1 MIFGTV
7 MCIIFNY
14 LFVIVLGF
22 GVAGSASATILGQAC
37 GMVPVVWHFTMS
49 KSAAFKLRLRCCV
62 PDVKL
67 MGDILTMGIASFV
80 MQVAS
85 MLVGI
90 VLNHVVSLYG
100 STDPIDTTAALA
112 AIGVAQKAAMFAFT
126 RLSA

>member
-1 MIFGTV
+1 MRLRARV
-7 MCIIFNY
+7 
-14 LFVIVLGF
+14 
-22 GVAGSASATILGQAC
+22 
-37 GMVPVVWHFTMS
+37 
-49 KSAAFKLRLRCCV
+49 RLRCCV

-67 MGDILTMGIASFV
+67 MGTILTMGIASFV

-100 STDPIDTTAALA
+100 STDPIGTTAALA

-126 RLSA
+126 PLIGLIMGHPSAA